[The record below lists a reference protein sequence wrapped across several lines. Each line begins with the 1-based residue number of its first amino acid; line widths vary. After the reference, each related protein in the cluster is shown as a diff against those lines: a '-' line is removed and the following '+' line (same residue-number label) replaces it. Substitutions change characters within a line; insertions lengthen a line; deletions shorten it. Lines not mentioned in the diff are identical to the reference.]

1 MQISEQQTSESLE
14 KPVPPKERPLGFSIL
29 LIFSFVYN
37 GILLALMITG
47 LIYPGVVR
55 DVLQQYFPSSSL
67 TTTTAFLLTLGG
79 TFVFGVSLAGV
90 ILLWIQRRPGF
101 YLYAAGQVI
110 MLTSLVFVL
119 KSYDFINISIALV
132 IVIIFGLYSRGM
144 K

>member
-1 MQISEQQTSESLE
+1 MQNSEQQTSETIK
-14 KPVPPKERPLGFSIL
+14 KPFHPKERPLGFCIL

-47 LIYPGVVR
+47 LIYPSVVR

-67 TTTTAFLLTLGG
+67 TTTTAFFLTLSG
-79 TFVFGVSLAGV
+79 TLVFGISLAGI

-101 YLYAAGQVI
+101 YLYAAGQLI
-110 MLTSLVFVL
+110 MLASLVFVL